1 MDEID
6 LYLPYQREA
15 TNMILFTRWL
25 AMNYEGILNIQ
36 NEEWYLE
43 KLKYYK
49 DIILPMYI
57 ENGTY
62 LNTIKNNKMK
72 EYNVSFETTI
82 LSENAIGAAKEVDE
96 ILKRDNIRWVYT
108 VQQLDEDKIVCVD
121 LERDFVEEEDITNE
135 YQPEIIGNNL
145 YTSAQMLDFA
155 WNFYYDLSRKN
166 NVPENLISEN
176 FTLVE
181 EYFKETFKK

>member
-1 MDEID
+1 
-6 LYLPYQREA
+6 
-15 TNMILFTRWL
+15 
-25 AMNYEGILNIQ
+25 
-36 NEEWYLE
+36 
-43 KLKYYK
+43 
-49 DIILPMYI
+49 
-57 ENGTY
+57 
-62 LNTIKNNKMK
+62 MK
-72 EYNVSFETTI
+72 EYNVSFEITT
-82 LSENAIGAAKEVDE
+82 LSENAIEAAKEVDG

-145 YTSAQMLDFA
+145 YTPAQMSDFA
-155 WNFYYDLSRKN
+155 WSFYYDLSRKN

-181 EYFKETFKK
+181 EYFKETFNK